1 MFLNNR
7 GVITHGVLKALTIL
21 LMVAGVSL
29 LLVRQFYLMPKIKT
43 DLLSAVDKIVIAEK
57 FRKTKTGF
65 FLSFSQ
71 SDQTKALDLLS
82 IKVERGVVC
91 RVETIESDE
100 LYLYCFPDSSKT
112 GGWFYRGR
120 PMTFVY
126 KEKGRDI
133 KKGFL
138 TQNGVLVP

>member
-1 MFLNNR
+1 M
-7 GVITHGVLKALTIL
+7 
-21 LMVAGVSL
+21 
-29 LLVRQFYLMPKIKT
+29 VRQFYLIPKVKS

-57 FRKTKTGF
+57 FRKTKTGY

-82 IKVERGVVC
+82 IKVEPAIVC

-100 LYLYCFPDSSKT
+100 LYLYCFPDKTKT

-120 PMTFVY
+120 PLTFVY
-126 KEKGRDI
+126 KEKGRNI

-138 TQNGVLVP
+138 AQNDALVP